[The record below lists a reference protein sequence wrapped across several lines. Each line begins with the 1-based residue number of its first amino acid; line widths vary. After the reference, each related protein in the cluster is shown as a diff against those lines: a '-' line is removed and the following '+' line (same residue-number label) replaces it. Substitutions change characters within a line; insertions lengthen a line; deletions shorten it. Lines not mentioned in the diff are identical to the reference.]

1 MSGGLVARLRLARA
15 ENVGPR
21 AYRALVRRFGS
32 PEAALEALPRLAERG
47 GRRLKAAA
55 LPDPAA
61 IEREVEGLRRIG
73 ARCLA
78 LDDPSYPPL
87 LGQIHDPPPV
97 LTILGEPDLLT
108 RPSVAM
114 VGARNASA
122 SGRRFAERLARDL
135 AEAGYAVVSGLARG
149 IDAAAHVG
157 AIEGGTVAVVA
168 GGVDVAYPPENGA
181 LQRKIAE
188 RGLLVGDQPLGVEPR
203 AGHFPRRNRIVAGLA
218 LGVVVVEA
226 SDRSGALITARLAAD
241 NGRDVFAVPGS
252 PLDPRA
258 RGPNRLI
265 KDGAALV
272 EHVDDIVDG
281 LSAPGQGTLRLALP
295 PEPPEAVESDP
306 EPLVEPA
313 GDSRERFVEAL
324 GAQPVEVDELVRRC
338 QVTAAEAQILLLELE
353 LAGRIE
359 RLPGNRVALAS
370 P

>member
-1 MSGGLVARLRLARA
+1 MSDGLVARLRLARA

-32 PEAALEALPRLAERG
+32 PGAALDALPRLAERG
-47 GRRLKAAA
+47 GRLKGVA
-55 LPDPAA
+55 LPDPTA
-61 IEREVEGLRRIG
+61 IEREIEDLRRIG
-73 ARCLA
+73 ARFLA

-87 LGQIHDPPPV
+87 LEQIYDPPPV
-97 LTILGEPDLLT
+97 LTILGEPELLT

-122 SGRRFAERLARDL
+122 SGRRFAETLARGL
-135 AEAGYAVVSGLARG
+135 ADAGYVVVSGLARG
-149 IDAAAHVG
+149 IDAAAHTG
-157 AIEGGTVAVVA
+157 ALDGGTVAVVA
-168 GGVDVAYPPENGA
+168 GGVDVVYPPENEA
-181 LQRKIAE
+181 LHRQIAE
-188 RGLLVGDQPLGVEPR
+188 RGLLVSDQPLGLAPR
-203 AGHFPRRNRIVAGLA
+203 AGHFPRRNRIVAGLT
-218 LGVVVVEA
+218 LGAVVVEA
-226 SDRSGALITARLAAD
+226 GDKSGALITARIAAD

-272 EHVDDIVDG
+272 EHADDIIDG
-281 LSAPGQGTLRLALP
+281 LSTPGRRAPRSAFLP
-295 PEPPEAVESDP
+295 DLPEAVESDP
-306 EPLVEPA
+306 EPFDEPA
-313 GDSRERFVEAL
+313 GDSREKFVEAL

-359 RLPGNRVALAS
+359 RLPGNRIALAS